1 MNTSDLIYLFID
13 GEANDLERQIL
24 FDKLASNNELQ
35 LEFQDALKINKN
47 LATNDSKLVPSA
59 LLTDTIFSQAGL
71 TQILGTTAVIGSGA
85 AITSNFFQQGLA
97 LLNTKFAVGIASAL
111 ASLILSVG
119 ITSLFFNL
127 ENNSGSSSYANSS
140 KNKNTTIIPSNQ
152 TSNSTLN
159 SITNTPLNKITNIPV
174 TYAQSDSLKYAGDKL
189 EKLNKENSRNLT
201 YISKLNNENQSLKEK
216 INYLQNYSNDLSLI
230 NYQNKTEEI
239 EELQNIDKI
248 EDKEKL
254 NILLEEDNFLNL
266 SRFNKNQIN
275 QNEDNINSIRNE
287 MNLRNKEIY
296 FQTLNSNNNDI
307 YKSLNRYL
315 LSEDKEVKLLLDY
328 RGISGLEYFPK
339 RITEEKNDSRYNNF
353 SISGVI
359 KVSDGL
365 FIGLSGGQEEFPV
378 YLVSQ
383 GNFRYQ
389 NSLLWLALTGR
400 YYVSSLNFSTFS
412 PFIETSFGGT
422 QIGPLNK
429 TLLGISWEPIKNINF
444 NVAAESTN
452 ILFSNQNN
460 VRSAGK
466 LGLIYGITFKF

>member
-97 LLNTKFAVGIASAL
+97 FLNTKFAVGIASAL

-119 ITSLFFNL
+119 ITSLYFNL
-127 ENNSGSSSYANSS
+127 ENNSLS
-140 KNKNTTIIPSNQ
+140 NKSNKQNNNTIIPSNQ

-159 SITNTPLNKITNIPV
+159 SITNTPLNKNTNIPV
-174 TYAQSDSLKYAGDKL
+174 TYAQSDSLKYVGNKL

-230 NYQNKTEEI
+230 NDQNKTEE
-239 EELQNIDKI
+239 I

-429 TLLGISWEPIKNINF
+429 TLLGMSWEPIKNINF